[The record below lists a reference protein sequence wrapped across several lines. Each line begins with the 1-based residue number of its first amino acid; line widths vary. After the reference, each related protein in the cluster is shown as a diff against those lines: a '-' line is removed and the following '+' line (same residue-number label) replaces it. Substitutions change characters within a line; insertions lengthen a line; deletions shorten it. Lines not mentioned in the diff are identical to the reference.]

1 MFEFFDDGSGTDA
14 AYGQDGLYIPEAA
27 DCMRCGLCVSHCPT
41 FRINPIDEETPR
53 RRIRTIDR
61 VLNQSIVPSGK
72 ELAHLNNCLQCRAC
86 ETVCP
91 SKMAYGQLLD
101 QARQK
106 LAGMAKP
113 SRLAGLVERLL
124 LALIEHKSRLRFLS
138 RLLGVY
144 QRSGMQALLR
154 QSGLLS
160 VLKLESHEALLPPAI
175 DASPLEP
182 FYLATDD
189 KRGSVAL
196 FTGCIAESLD
206 RATALAAIR
215 VLNRIGFDV
224 IVPGQQGCCG
234 ALHQHR
240 GHAEA
245 ASRLAWRNVG
255 VFNALDV
262 DAVVYTASACGL
274 MLSEYGQLDIA
285 DFDDEELGFFKD
297 RLFDVTHFINLN
309 WPGNLQLQACPKTV
323 AVHEPCSQRNAL
335 KNQQAVY
342 DLLARIPAID
352 LIPLADNAVC
362 CGAGGAHRLTHP
374 HIAGPLG
381 AEKIEQLHIS
391 GADLLV
397 TSNIGC
403 ALHLAA
409 GAGKLAPPVAVMHPV
424 ELLAGLIRTP
434 WERCLYAL

>member
-1 MFEFFDDGSGTDA
+1 MLEFFDDT
-14 AYGQDGLYIPEAA
+14 AYEQNGLYIPEAS

-41 FRINPIDEETPR
+41 FRLNRIDEETPR

-61 VLNQSIVPSGK
+61 ILNQSGVPSGE

-101 QARQK
+101 QSRQK
-106 LAGMAKP
+106 LAEMAEP
-113 SRLAGLVERLL
+113 SRLAGLIEKLS
-124 LALIEHKSRLRFLS
+124 LALIEHKPRLRFS
-138 RLLGVY
+138 SKMLGFY
-144 QRSGMQALLR
+144 QRSGLQTLLR
-154 QSGLLS
+154 RSGLLS
-160 VLKLESHEALLPPAI
+160 ILKLQSYEALLPPGI
-175 DASPLEP
+175 DATPLEP
-182 FYLATDD
+182 FYLATVER
-189 KRGSVAL
+189 RGSVAL
-196 FTGCIAESLD
+196 FTGCIAESFD
-206 RATALAAIR
+206 RATAAAAIR

-234 ALHQHR
+234 AIHQHR
-240 GHAEA
+240 GRAGTA
-245 ASRLAWRNVG
+245 AQLAWRNVG
-255 VFNALDV
+255 VFNPLAV

-274 MLSEYGQLDIA
+274 MLSEYGQLAID
-285 DFDDEELGFFKD
+285 DFDDEELDFFRE
-297 RLFDVTHFINLN
+297 RLFDVSHFINLH
-309 WPGNLQLQACPKTV
+309 WPDNLPLQACRKIV
-323 AVHEPCSQRNAL
+323 AVHEPCSQRNTL

-342 DLLARIPAID
+342 ELLVRIPAIN

-362 CGAGGAHRLTHP
+362 CGAGGVHRLTHP

-409 GAGKLAPPVAVMHPV
+409 QASKLVPPVAVVHPV
-424 ELLAGLIRTP
+424 ELIGRLLQETG
-434 WERCLYAL
+434 